1 MRKFHKQLRVDR
13 LTIKAAMF
21 VGKVHNLKE
30 VLRGIKR
37 REERSIQEKK
47 FIKNLQSC
55 RALYMPVLVFVCWWL
70 SRQRAD
76 READREAI
84 WNSTRYVRT

>member
-1 MRKFHKQLRVDR
+1 MRKFHKQFRVDL

-21 VGKVHNLKE
+21 VGKVHNLEE
-30 VLRGIKR
+30 VLRGIKG
-37 REERSIQEKK
+37 REKRSIQEKE
-47 FIKNLQSC
+47 FIRNLQSC

-70 SRQRAD
+70 SRLRAD
-76 READREAI
+76 READQEEI